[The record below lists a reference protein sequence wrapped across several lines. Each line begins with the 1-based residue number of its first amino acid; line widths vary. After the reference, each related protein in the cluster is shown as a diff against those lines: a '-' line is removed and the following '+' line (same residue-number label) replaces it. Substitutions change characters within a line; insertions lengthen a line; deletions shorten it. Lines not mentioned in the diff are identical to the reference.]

1 MCENRGKPLLGC
13 LRLDVNKF
21 HFFDAPDQK
30 LIERVIFIYIQSS
43 LLRIKWRATFIH
55 LSLLFIDKI
64 VVRSA
69 VILMALLTVH

>member
-30 LIERVIFIYIQSS
+30 LIERVISIYIQSS
-43 LLRIKWRATFIH
+43 LLRIKWRTTFIH
-55 LSLLFIDKI
+55 FSLLFINKI
-64 VVRSA
+64 IVRSA
-69 VILMALLTVH
+69 VKMTALLTAH